1 MSKPFSQDLRKRVVA
16 AVESGTEPEKV
27 AEIFQVHVTTVEKWI
42 ILKKETGSLEIKS
55 GYQNGHSHK
64 ITDLEA
70 FKKFVLAN
78 KNDSLEALAQKI
90 GSVSDTTVGR
100 AMKKIEFSKKK
111 DIWIQGTK

>member
-55 GYQNGHSHK
+55 GYQNGH
-64 ITDLEA
+64 IAEA
-70 FKKFVLAN
+70 NQHYTIAP
-78 KNDSLEALAQKI
+78 KN
-90 GSVSDTTVGR
+90 
-100 AMKKIEFSKKK
+100 
-111 DIWIQGTK
+111 